1 MQHARKVYIQ
11 TKKKNQ
17 AIKRQWWEIKTSL
30 EPRTL
35 RQGASRDLSK
45 S

>member
-1 MQHARKVYIQ
+1 MPGKP
-11 TKKKNQ
+11 TSKLKKKNQ